1 MSADVPIASSV
12 STNLTSVPSS
22 GARQRPRS
30 SLGQRLVPA
39 SSTARLMWI
48 ISAGTHTTSRPTSS
62 PRWNSTKSVSACS
75 HGRFRPTSSTLERR
89 TESIS
94 RHATSTVTTI
104 RLAGHRKKKTMSM
117 RRTREGLSVRGT
129 GLKPRLEPPREF
141 TGQTTSGRN

>member
-1 MSADVPIASSV
+1 MSADVPTASSV
-12 STNLTSVPSS
+12 SINLTSVPSS

-39 SSTARLMWI
+39 SSTATLMWI

-75 HGRFRPTSSTLERR
+75 RRRFRPTSSTLERR

-104 RLAGHRKKKTMSM
+104 RLAGHRKKKTMNM

-129 GLKPRLEPPREF
+129 GLKPRLEPPRGF